1 MPVPRWPGTGV
12 AQKMPTR
19 KEESE
24 ELKEAK
30 QKIMDAVFDIL
41 IKTEG
46 NYIDIEE
53 AIQDAIAVAENRYM
67 WCDIHG

>member
-1 MPVPRWPGTGV
+1 
-12 AQKMPTR
+12 MPTR

-53 AIQDAIAVAENRYM
+53 AIQDAIVVAENRYM